1 MTREQTIDAAVRDY
15 MQYRDEVA
23 PGIPG
28 KVWARYALTR
38 PEYLYSTGSDAA
50 IRVLY
55 WLIKCGE
62 ETFGP

>member
-1 MTREQTIDAAVRDY
+1 MTREQMIDAAVRDY
-15 MQYRDEVA
+15 MAYRDVTA
-23 PGIPG
+23 TGIPG

-38 PEYLYSTGSDAA
+38 PDYLYSTGSDAA
-50 IRVLY
+50 IRFAY